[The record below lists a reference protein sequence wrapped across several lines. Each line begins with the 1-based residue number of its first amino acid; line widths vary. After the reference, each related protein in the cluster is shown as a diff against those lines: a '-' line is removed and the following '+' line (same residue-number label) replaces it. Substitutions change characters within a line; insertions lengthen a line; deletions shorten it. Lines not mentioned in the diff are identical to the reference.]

1 MSPLRNAQ
9 ETMPQPR
16 RRDVLAYGVYGA
28 GLALLPS
35 ASWAAG
41 TGREGLMVG
50 YCPEAPAGG
59 WLEADGALAP
69 DVVPASRL
77 AGGETEL
84 ARHGARVTI
93 HGLAGGAT
101 NLARLGI
108 RSAEL
113 KVGFPVA
120 GADPAEFRA
129 WSHQLL
135 PVENAGTAIR
145 FTVPAEGGLHLA
157 LELESF
163 GVERRE
169 TVLVT
174 GREPGAP
181 KLRSGQYLIAVDPT
195 RPEPY
200 LALSVEPAD
209 ETV

>member
-35 ASWAAG
+35 VSWAASA
-41 TGREGLMVG
+41 GREGLMVG
-50 YCPEAPAGG
+50 YCSE
-59 WLEADGALAP
+59 LADGVWP
-69 DVVPASRL
+69 PTSRVTPAERL
-77 AGGETEL
+77 AAGDARL
-84 ARHGARVTI
+84 ARGARITV
-93 HGLAGGAT
+93 HGLVGGSLAG
-101 NLARLGI
+101 LGV

-113 KVGFPVA
+113 LVGFPVA
-120 GADPAEFRA
+120 GADSAEFRA
-129 WSHQLL
+129 WRHQLL
-135 PVENAGTAIR
+135 PVENTGTPIR
-145 FTVPAEGGLHLA
+145 FTVPTEGGLHLA

-163 GVERRE
+163 SVERLD

-174 GREPGAP
+174 GGEPGEP
-181 KLRSGQYLIAVDPT
+181 KLRSGHYLIAIDPA
-195 RPEPY
+195 RPDPY